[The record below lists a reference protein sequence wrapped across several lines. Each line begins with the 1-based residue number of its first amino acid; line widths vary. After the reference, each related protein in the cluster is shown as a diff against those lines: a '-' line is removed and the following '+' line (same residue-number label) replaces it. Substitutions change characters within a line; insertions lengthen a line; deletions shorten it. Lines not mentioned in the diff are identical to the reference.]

1 MLVFADGALPGGWQ
15 PEFVKLIQAARPAR
29 DRQLRAFSGV
39 KNEDA
44 SVWLHLF
51 REEKAQLLKN
61 EKKEAEQ
68 FLAAWEL
75 KPRRY
80 KTKFQRSLFSGPTAR
95 KDAEEA
101 ERTRWI
107 HELSLLVS
115 GTPTPMGKLLAEKPG
130 NVSMLG
136 GGLRASTLRSRVRVL
151 KKFFLWLVL
160 SQNVVYPRKQV
171 LYTNYLKAKLSD
183 PCNRGALKNTNAA
196 FVFLDEVSGTDESQR
211 PTSAELCQVIFRELL
226 STSWTASKASPEDAD
241 VDARSNR
248 NPGGK
253 H

>member
-1 MLVFADGALPGGWQ
+1 MRHHGSNPSELGPGVQPVLSGGTSEPISQHPTVSSLDGQQTQPSDVDFDACLLYRTLIADGALPGGWQ

-51 REEKAQLLKN
+51 REEKGQLLKN

-95 KDAEEA
+95 
-101 ERTRWI
+101 R
-107 HELSLLVS
+107 
-115 GTPTPMGKLLAEKPG
+115 
-130 NVSMLG
+130 G
-136 GGLRASTLRSRVRVL
+136 G
-151 KKFFLWLVL
+151 
-160 SQNVVYPRKQV
+160 
-171 LYTNYLKAKLSD
+171 
-183 PCNRGALKNTNAA
+183 
-196 FVFLDEVSGTDESQR
+196 
-211 PTSAELCQVIFRELL
+211 
-226 STSWTASKASPEDAD
+226 
-241 VDARSNR
+241 
-248 NPGGK
+248 
-253 H
+253 

>member
-1 MLVFADGALPGGWQ
+1 M
-15 PEFVKLIQAARPAR
+15 KLIQAARPAR

-151 KKFFLWLVL
+151 KKFVLWLVL
-160 SQNVVYPRKQV
+160 SHKCSVSKGTGT
-171 LYTNYLKAKLSD
+171 LHKLSEGEAVRTLQPRSTKKHD
-183 PCNRGALKNTNAA
+183 AA
-196 FVFLDEVSGTDESQR
+196 FVFLDEVTLMSH
-211 PTSAELCQVIFRELL
+211 SAPPRQNSIR
-226 STSWTASKASPEDAD
+226 
-241 VDARSNR
+241 
-248 NPGGK
+248 
-253 H
+253 